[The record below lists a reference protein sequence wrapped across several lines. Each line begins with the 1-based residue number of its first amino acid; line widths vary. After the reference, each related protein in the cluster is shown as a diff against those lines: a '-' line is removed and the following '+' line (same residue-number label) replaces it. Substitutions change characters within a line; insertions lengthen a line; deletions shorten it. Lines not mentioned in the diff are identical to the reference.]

1 MNQQLN
7 STVAAVAQMNFTGN
21 VIPQPWFKTITRENG
36 KPNLSA
42 IVILSDIVYWYRP
55 TEQRDEQ
62 TGQTVGYAKKF
73 KADMLQRSYAQ
84 LAEQFGI
91 SKREATNAVAEL
103 EKIGVIK
110 RHLRTID
117 VNGMKMSN
125 VLFIELIPEVLYN
138 VTFPDSK
145 NEIAI
150 TSESDTLSL
159 LKVTPPTLRS
169 ETYTETTTET
179 STKNKRDIKGSHKS
193 RRKREPR
200 PESLEAVKAYIQ
212 EKGYSLNAEKWYYH
226 YEANGWKVGR
236 NPMKDWKASVDYWAR
251 NDYAAPKPQ
260 QQIVQREP
268 EPAQA
273 WGVQLNV

>member
-21 VIPQPWFKTITRENG
+21 VIPQAWFKTITRENG

-91 SKREATNAVAEL
+91 TKREATAAVTEL

-110 RHLRTID
+110 RHFRTLE
-117 VNGMKMSN
+117 VNGVKTSN
-125 VLFIELIPEVLYN
+125 VLFIELIPEKLYS
-138 VTFPDSK
+138 VTFPDAE
-145 NEIAI
+145 NEIAV
-150 TSESDTLSL
+150 TLERDTLSRSN
-159 LKVTPPTLRS
+159 VTPPTLKR
-169 ETYTETTTET
+169 ETNTETTQETTTE
-179 STKNKRDIKGSHKS
+179 NKKDIKGSHKS

-212 EKGYSLNAEKWYYH
+212 EKKYSLNAEKWYYH
-226 YEANGWKVGR
+226 YVANGWKVGR

-251 NDYAAPKPQ
+251 NDYTTPNSQ
-260 QQIVQREP
+260 QQIVINP
-268 EPAQA
+268 ETYATVPKG
-273 WGVQLNV
+273 WE

>member
-21 VIPQPWFKTITRENG
+21 VIPQAWFKTITRDNG

-62 TGQTVGYAKKF
+62 TGQTVGYTKKF
-73 KADMLQRSYAQ
+73 KADMLQRSYSQ

-150 TSESDTLSL
+150 TLESDTLSL

-169 ETYTETTTET
+169 ETYTEITTETTTE
-179 STKNKRDIKGSHKS
+179 NKRDIKGSPKS

-212 EKGYSLNAEKWYYH
+212 EKKYSLNAEKWYYH

-251 NDYAAPKPQ
+251 NDYSAPKPQ
-260 QQIVQREP
+260 QQIVINP
-268 EPAQA
+268 ETYATVPKG
-273 WGVQLNV
+273 WE